1 MVENIHIL
9 GDVGHF
15 TIKGEIGSYE
25 DEMGNV
31 VKNVD
36 LEDVVA
42 AVRQLRNLG
51 AKSFEI
57 IVDGPGGFC
66 DVGFNIYDFLTTI
79 PEQVKTI
86 AENMCASIDTVIWFS
101 GSIREAKC
109 PLMIHNPWMA
119 GVKGDSDE
127 IQQAADDLLAEE
139 EKIISFYSKHTSL
152 EKIALDALM
161 KKESYIYP
169 DMAFKLGFSTVA
181 PTEKVTT
188 PVNYKAVAKINDNMS
203 KENKVILSKMD
214 SVLSTLKEFM
224 TGQKVVK
231 PKALSVVEQGGKTLE
246 ITNADGTDITGA
258 PIVGNMVTLD
268 GAPAEGE
275 FVLTDMNVTIS
286 VTAGTITAVTDI
298 PMDANKQLADALK
311 LIEDLKAENSTAKT
325 ELETSKKDVEAMT
338 AKLTEI
344 ETTLSTMKGKVE
356 IPLAQNSFRKASEPT
371 GLLANLDEKREELRK
386 KREEL
391 NKK

>member
-1 MVENIHIL
+1 
-9 GDVGHF
+9 
-15 TIKGEIGSYE
+15 
-25 DEMGNV
+25 
-31 VKNVD
+31 
-36 LEDVVA
+36 
-42 AVRQLRNLG
+42 
-51 AKSFEI
+51 
-57 IVDGPGGFC
+57 
-66 DVGFNIYDFLTTI
+66 
-79 PEQVKTI
+79 
-86 AENMCASIDTVIWFS
+86 
-101 GSIREAKC
+101 
-109 PLMIHNPWMA
+109 
-119 GVKGDSDE
+119 
-127 IQQAADDLLAEE
+127 
-139 EKIISFYSKHTSL
+139 
-152 EKIALDALM
+152 
-161 KKESYIYP
+161 
-169 DMAFKLGFSTVA
+169 
-181 PTEKVTT
+181 
-188 PVNYKAVAKINDNMS
+188 MS